1 MHTLSVKTQRRE
13 QLVDIT
19 GEVEKLIG
27 EAGFTDG
34 LLALYVPHTTAGIAI
49 NEHADPT
56 VAQDIDSDLKRLVPW
71 EQPYYKHREGNSS
84 SHTRSTMVGSSEL
97 VIVEEGKMVL
107 GTWQGVFFCEFDGP
121 RQRKVYVKLM
131 GG

>member
-1 MHTLSVKTQRRE
+1 MHTLNVKTQTRE
-13 QLVDIT
+13 ELVDIT
-19 GEVEKLIG
+19 GEVERLIG
-27 EAGFTDG
+27 ESGFEDG
-34 LLALYVPHTTAGIAI
+34 LVALYVPHTTAGIAI

-71 EQPYYKHREGNSS
+71 EQGYYKHREGNSS

-121 RQRKVYVKLM
+121 RQRKVYIKLM